1 MPHFVF
7 ELAFPKGNPFMRS
20 IRMFILFGV
29 MGVVVG
35 ISLMV
40 GGWYVRRGR
49 QQRFLALFE
58 GPVQVVGAG
67 PLSYCATYAYD
78 TESYESYASTYE
90 VPDLVF
96 PTEGSKSLVL
106 DWMEEEAREK
116 LEALMRQR
124 TDGITGA
131 TTVAR
136 LRSPTVYRER
146 MPSEALRIT
155 YPPEG
160 AVFPVNLCPPG
171 VEWEDPL
178 NDVWLVEVGVEGG
191 SCAWRFVVEERRWW
205 FSGEVWDWIREE
217 GVDKAAWVRV
227 KGVLR
232 GKPERGVQASQ
243 RIRFRISQWPA
254 DDFLV
259 YRLVPPPFN
268 SRKTP
273 DTFVRDLRSF
283 ETRFFVRARRKY
295 CINCHTFSSKRGDEG
310 VVGIQT
316 RYMAGGDYALKGMYD
331 LSAQRGWKVRLPF
344 SIQMSTYM
352 AWSPNGDR
360 LAFSANQQ
368 LVTLAPIVHETQFA
382 GEPTSDIAVYE
393 PSRNVA
399 YLVPGASDPE
409 VLEMYPRWTP
419 GGDTL
424 VFAATPAGSHPAL
437 TRYELFVVPF
447 DGGKGGTSRAIP
459 GASGN
464 GRSNYYPR
472 FSPDGRW
479 FSFCQSDGGCLIKS
493 SSDLYL
499 MRGDLKGVARRLAC
513 NVPYAADSWHSWS
526 SNGHWLVFASKRDD
540 GIYARLY
547 LTCIDEEGEASPA
560 VRVPLKEVPLESFN
574 IPEFVENDPRVSERA
589 LYEAIRVEGPAVE
602 VQGRQAETEA
612 AH

>member
-1 MPHFVF
+1 
-7 ELAFPKGNPFMRS
+7 MRS
-20 IRMFILFGV
+20 IRLLILLGV

-40 GGWYVRRGR
+40 GGWYVRRAR
-49 QQRFLALFE
+49 EQRLLAMFD
-58 GPVQVVGAG
+58 GPVQVVEAEE
-67 PLSYCATYAYD
+67 PPYYAPYAPD
-78 TESYESYASTYE
+78 VESYAHYIPGAGSHGA
-90 VPDLVF
+90 PGLIS
-96 PTEGSKSLVL
+96 PTEGSKSLVWDQL
-106 DWMEEEAREK
+106 EEDAREK
-116 LEALMRQR
+116 LEALMRLK

-131 TTVAR
+131 TAVAR

-146 MPSEALRIT
+146 MPSAALRIT
-155 YPPEG
+155 YPPAG
-160 AVFPVNLCPPG
+160 AVFPPNLCPPG
-171 VEWEDPL
+171 VEWEDPK
-178 NDVWLVEVGVEGG
+178 NDLWLVEVGVEDA

-205 FSGEVWDWIREE
+205 FPREVWDRIREE
-217 GVDKAAWVRV
+217 AVDKAAWVRV

-232 GKPERGVQASQ
+232 GRPERGVQAC
-243 RIRFRISQWPA
+243 RKVRFRVSQWPA
-254 DDFLV
+254 DNFLV

-283 ETRFFVRARRKY
+283 STRPFIRARRKY

-310 VVGIQT
+310 VVGIQA
-316 RYMAGGDYALKGMYD
+316 RYLAGGDYALKVYLGMYD
-331 LSAQRGWKVRLPF
+331 LSEQRGWKVRLPF

-352 AWSPNGDR
+352 AWSPDGER

-368 LVTLAPIVHETQFA
+368 VVAFSPIVYETQSV

-419 GGDTL
+419 EGDTL
-424 VFAATPAGSHPAL
+424 VFAAAPAGSHPAL
-437 TRYELFVVPF
+437 TRYELYTVPF
-447 DGGKGGTSRAIP
+447 NEGKGGTSRAIP

-479 FSFCQSDGGCLIKS
+479 LSFCQSDGGCLIKS

-499 MRGDLKGVARRLAC
+499 MRGDLTGVARRLAC

-526 SNGHWLVFASKRDD
+526 SNSHWLVFASKRDD

-547 LTCIDEEGEASPA
+547 LTCIDEAGEASPA
-560 VRVPLKEVPLESFN
+560 VRVPLKKAPLESFN
-574 IPEFVENDPRVSERA
+574 IPEFVAHDPGVSERA

-602 VQGRQAETEA
+602 VREQQMEAEA